1 MRLLTLLGLFLS
13 THLHAE
19 IHKPIASVVKV
30 RGTVSKLLPG
40 AIEATL
46 VNVGDKLGEDTS
58 VLTGPKSFV
67 QIKFIDKTEL
77 KMGPESKIVISEMKP
92 ESTGGIISLLKG
104 RIRAEVEKANKDED
118 QASKNK
124 FYIRTRT
131 AALGVRGTDFQTIYN
146 PDNRMTSLLTYK
158 GAVAMTK
165 VDEQTH
171 ERIEARKVSV
181 VRDSET
187 NAPVLVDAPP
197 AKIVDEKTEL
207 LKILEKQDV
216 VIVLPGQTSFASE
229 TLKKSSLPVKISPVQ
244 LNVLYKNSE
253 FEEKNTANLKSGTAS
268 KIAGGGLPTAPQKA
282 PLEGV
287 NNPKTGEF
295 APRAG
300 GFIDEASGLYIAP
313 EAGASFDEKNK
324 VYISETNGDF
334 DADTGQYV
342 APKGLV
348 LDAKLGFVLEK
359 NAEIKPQLLALKE
372 DMNKNIAHDAVV
384 GDLNGEG
391 EIAPRPIDEKFIR
404 NRLSFS
410 LMPGSETLKF
420 NDTTEI
426 ESKDS
431 IKLAVQ
437 WQIASTN
444 RFTPLLGLSYALV
457 DYQNLGAINNSTQDS
472 KSLYNMMA
480 GLMYAYSERANF
492 FVKLTLDQAH
502 HAYRSSSASSYE
514 FKRIVV
520 TNLNLGA
527 TYDLIRSKRWS
538 LASEF
543 FARIGARKK
552 FNAVTVADSTGLS
565 FKLMPTYRIDEK
577 KSVALGFFLEKDSST
592 LTGGAGEVDEERNR
606 SGLELKFNLDL

>member
-1 MRLLTLLGLFLS
+1 MRHITLLALLFS

-19 IHKPIASVVKV
+19 IHKPIATVVKV

-40 AIEATL
+40 ALEATL
-46 VNVGDKLGEDTS
+46 VKIGDKLVEDTS
-58 VLTGPKSFV
+58 VLTGTKSFI

-77 KMGPESKIVISEMKP
+77 KMGPESKIVISEMKAD
-92 ESTGGIISLLKG
+92 SKVGIISLLKG
-104 RIRAEVEKANKDED
+104 RIRAEVEKAHKAEEA
-118 QASKNK
+118 ASQNK

-146 PDNRMTSLLTYK
+146 PDNRLTSLLTYK

-171 ERIEARKVSV
+171 ERMEATKVNV
-181 VRDSET
+181 IRDSET
-187 NAPVLVDAPP
+187 NAPVLVDGPA
-197 AKIVDEKTEL
+197 AKILDEKSEL
-207 LKILEKQDV
+207 IKILEKKDAV
-216 VIVLPGQTSFASE
+216 VVLPGQTSFASE
-229 TLKKSSLPVKISPVQ
+229 ALKKSSLPVKISPVQ
-244 LNVLYKNSE
+244 LNALYKNSE
-253 FEEKNTANLKSGTAS
+253 FEEKNVANLKSGTGTKVTS
-268 KIAGGGLPTAPQKA
+268 PGLATAPQIA

-313 EAGASFDEKNK
+313 EASASFDEKNK
-324 VYISETNGDF
+324 VYVSEATGDF

-359 NAEIKPQLLALKE
+359 NADIKPQLLALKE

-384 GDLNGEG
+384 GDLDGEV
-391 EIAPRPIDEKFIR
+391 ELAPRSIDEKFIR

-410 LMPGSETLKF
+410 LMPGSEKLKF
-420 NDTTEI
+420 NETTEV

-431 IKLAVQ
+431 VKLAVE
-437 WQIASTN
+437 WQIASTS
-444 RFTPLLGLSYALV
+444 RFTPLLGLSYASV

-480 GLMYAYSERANF
+480 GMMYAYSDRANF
-492 FVKLTLDQAH
+492 IAKLTLDQAH
-502 HAYRSSSASSYE
+502 HAYRSSSTSSYE

-520 TNLNLGA
+520 THFNVGA
-527 TYDLIRSKRWS
+527 TYDLIRSRRWS
-538 LASEF
+538 LGSEF

-552 FNAVTVADSTGLS
+552 FNAVTVADNAGLS
-565 FKLMPTYRIDEK
+565 FKLMPAYRIDEK

-592 LTGGAGEVDEERNR
+592 LTGAGGEVDEERNR
-606 SGLELKFNLDL
+606 SGLELKFNFDL